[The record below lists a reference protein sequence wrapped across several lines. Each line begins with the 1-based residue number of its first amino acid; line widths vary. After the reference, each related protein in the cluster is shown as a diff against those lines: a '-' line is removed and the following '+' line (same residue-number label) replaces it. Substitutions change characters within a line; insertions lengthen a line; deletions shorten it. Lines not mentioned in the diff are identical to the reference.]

1 MGIETRRASD
11 EFPGGVPAEIILPL
25 LTKSMAEIS
34 ADGEFFDGGD
44 RGGVRDVGTSSSSV
58 ECVSRNVTFIFAQQ
72 RFAFAASENPVD
84 SQTA

>member
-1 MGIETRRASD
+1 MGIETRRAGD

-34 ADGEFFDGGD
+34 ADGEFFDD

-58 ECVSRNVTFIFAQQ
+58 ECVSRNVTFIFARQC
-72 RFAFAASENPVD
+72 FVFAASENPVD

>member
-1 MGIETRRASD
+1 MGIETRRAGD
-11 EFPGGVPAEIILPL
+11 EFPGVVPAEIILPL

-34 ADGEFFDGGD
+34 ADGEFFDGDD
-44 RGGVRDVGTSSSSV
+44 RGDVGTSSSV
-58 ECVSRNVTFIFAQQ
+58 ECVSRNITFIFAQQ